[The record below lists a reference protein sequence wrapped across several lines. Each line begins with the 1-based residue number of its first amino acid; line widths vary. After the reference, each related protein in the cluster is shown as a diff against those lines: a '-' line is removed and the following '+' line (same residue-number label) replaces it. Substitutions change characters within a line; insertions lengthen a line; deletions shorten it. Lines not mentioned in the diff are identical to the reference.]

1 MFYTR
6 LHYIYD
12 PIASSEISTDDPNER
27 SLKSKT
33 NVSFLVVSCLRR
45 PVSARKRR
53 ERPLSANDKAH
64 GVAANVSAGRSRS
77 CGLSLVSLNLAPT
90 MSPTIIN
97 WYFWARGASR
107 DGRIWRVSGR
117 ISRESPFLFSR
128 SGCGRSNVD
137 TDISR
142 RDPPWLG

>member
-1 MFYTR
+1 MFI
-6 LHYIYD
+6 LFYIYD
-12 PIASSEISTDDPNER
+12 PKASSEISTDDPNER

-33 NVSFLVVSCLRR
+33 TVSFLVVSCLRR

-77 CGLSLVSLNLAPT
+77 CGLSLVSLNLAPQCPRLSST
-90 MSPTIIN
+90 GTSG
-97 WYFWARGASR
+97 RGGASR